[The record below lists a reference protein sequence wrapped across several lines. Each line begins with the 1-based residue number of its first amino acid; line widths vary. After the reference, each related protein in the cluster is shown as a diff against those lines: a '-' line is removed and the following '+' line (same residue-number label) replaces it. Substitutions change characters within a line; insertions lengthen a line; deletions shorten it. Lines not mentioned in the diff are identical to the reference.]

1 MYGYVYIFIHEA
13 FAVSIVAYV
22 YVSIKLAF
30 PVSISYKYTYMCMLY
45 VYDIYIYIVLYLYT
59 VFCVS
64 VVGFEQLKAWISGS
78 QPGRFWG
85 VGAQTLAALA
95 IELLTWS
102 NSNRV
107 RKSNYHQQVDNV
119 TINS

>member
-22 YVSIKLAF
+22 YISIKLAF
-30 PVSISYKYTYMCMLY
+30 AVSISYIYIY
-45 VYDIYIYIVLYLYT
+45 VCVCIIYIVLYLYT
-59 VFCVS
+59 VYCVS

-85 VGAQTLAALA
+85 FGAQTLAAMA

-102 NSNRV
+102 NSNRE

>member
-22 YVSIKLAF
+22 YISIKLAF
-30 PVSISYKYTYMCMLY
+30 AVSISYIYMC
-45 VYDIYIYIVLYLYT
+45 VYIIYIVLYLYT
-59 VFCVS
+59 VYCVS

-85 VGAQTLAALA
+85 FGAQTLAAMA

-102 NSNRV
+102 NSNRE